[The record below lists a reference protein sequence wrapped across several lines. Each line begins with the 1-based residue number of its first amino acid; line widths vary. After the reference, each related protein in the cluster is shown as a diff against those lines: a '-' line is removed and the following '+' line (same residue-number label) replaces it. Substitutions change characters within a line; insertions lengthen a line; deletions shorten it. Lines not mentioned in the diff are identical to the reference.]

1 MSKSFKKYKIKK
13 LKAKTARQGEKN
25 NQIKV
30 LRCGNG
36 SKLALALSVLK
47 GLSSIQMFHGLI
59 WSWKSSP
66 TQKKID
72 LKILKPMFF
81 KVLTNG
87 HLVGLCKNFDL
98 RKKQKTEISEIWPL
112 SNWLVSHWLTYLMT
126 SVGNA
131 HTCKKIMKMLKTI
144 NHVLAP
150 AWPTVTKPSRF

>member
-1 MSKSFKKYKIKK
+1 MRQWQQASFGALCIEGFIIYSDVSWSNLIV
-13 LKAKTARQGEKN
+13 E
-25 NQIKV
+25 V
-30 LRCGNG
+30 LSN
-36 SKLALALSVLK
+36 
-47 GLSSIQMFHGLI
+47 
-59 WSWKSSP
+59 
-66 TQKKID
+66 TKKID

-131 HTCKKIMKMLKTI
+131 HTRKKIMKMLKTI